1 MIVAATFHAG
11 SVLDTETVSSTA
23 ETVEGRTPA
32 VVAPEPV
39 VIRAGRV
46 TVTEAG
52 TADARWWSSALEE
65 LTENASPFW
74 QLEHVAAADE
84 PRSRCAV
91 PRLARRARGRPPAV
105 HRVATTPAH
114 GPPLGAQR
122 REVAAV

>member
-23 ETVEGRTPA
+23 ETVEGRTLPA

-39 VIRAGRV
+39 VIRAGWV

-52 TADARWWSSALEE
+52 TADARWSSALEE
-65 LTENASPFW
+65 LTGTASPFW
-74 QLEHVAAADE
+74 LELVGAADE